1 MKRTLYWR
9 KHCHTTREVPLYRLS
24 CLCTRRL
31 LNRRHRLSSERA
43 VEPMAVGLSFIC
55 ERRPGS
61 VWVCGPRKV
70 KRRMLSWPWTLR
82 ILIVLPSQRS
92 SGVLADAYAK
102 VSVVPYVETLW
113 VPGIGHVKLPEIV
126 YSPLRRIFQYHVV
139 PKALDIGTPPTNP
152 NLRLEPIIPNSIS
165 TPSSQQLFL
174 QLRVTRFHHGFLII
188 HPRPSLLRHNGSS
201 HLHIHFCRHRHPWLK
216 SMIPK
221 SRHPPLVTSCS
232 LV

>member
-9 KHCHTTREVPLYRLS
+9 KHCHTTREVLLCRLL

-55 ERRPGS
+55 ERHPGS
-61 VWVCGPRKV
+61 VWECGPRKV

-82 ILIVLPSQRS
+82 TLIVLPSQKS
-92 SGVLADAYAK
+92 SGVPADAYAK
-102 VSVVPYVETLW
+102 VSAVLYVETLW

-126 YSPLRRIFQYHVV
+126 SSPLRRIFQHHAV
-139 PKALDIGTPPTNP
+139 PRVLDIGTPPTNP
-152 NLRLEPIIPNSIS
+152 NLHLEPIIPNSIS

-174 QLRVTRFHHGFLII
+174 QLRVTRSHHGFLII

-201 HLHIHFCRHRHPWLK
+201 HLHMRFCRHRHLWLK